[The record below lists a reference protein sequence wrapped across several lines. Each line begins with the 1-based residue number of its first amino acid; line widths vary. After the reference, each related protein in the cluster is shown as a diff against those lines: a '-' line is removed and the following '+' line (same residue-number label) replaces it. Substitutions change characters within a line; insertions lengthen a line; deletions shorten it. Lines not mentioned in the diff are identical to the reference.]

1 MSPLTGMLFLDFA
14 SESDQEEAHYEAK
27 VLRAVLGPDELVLE
41 FTGDDPDDGP
51 YQGTCKLARSGTMF
65 EGFGEFETGSGKTRA
80 AVRVTCEV
88 EDSKDLFL
96 SGSWTEEGDSDSYVL
111 QIDLQQRVA

>member
-1 MSPLTGMLFLDFA
+1 MLFLDYA
-14 SESDQEEAHYEAK
+14 SDEEEAHYEAK
-27 VLRAVLGPDELVLE
+27 VLRANLGPDELVLE
-41 FTGDDPDDGP
+41 FAGNDPDDGP
-51 YQGTCKLARSGTMF
+51 YQGTCKLARNGTVF
-65 EGFGEFETGSGKTRA
+65 EGSGEFETGIGKTKA
-80 AVRVTCEV
+80 AVCVNCEV